1 MRYFPIFDELFS
13 SDSIIFMFIGLV
25 IASIIGV
32 KTKSTRKNLIG
43 IIGSLIVYVIC
54 EVVSNIH
61 TNFAIELLLIFVG
74 TVAIGSFIGFLIGLI
89 VSKIRK

>member
-1 MRYFPIFDELFS
+1 MRYFPILDELFS

-32 KTKSTRKNLIG
+32 KIKSTRKNLIG

-54 EVVSNIH
+54 EVVSIIH
-61 TNFAIELLLIFVG
+61 TNFAI
-74 TVAIGSFIGFLIGLI
+74 
-89 VSKIRK
+89 